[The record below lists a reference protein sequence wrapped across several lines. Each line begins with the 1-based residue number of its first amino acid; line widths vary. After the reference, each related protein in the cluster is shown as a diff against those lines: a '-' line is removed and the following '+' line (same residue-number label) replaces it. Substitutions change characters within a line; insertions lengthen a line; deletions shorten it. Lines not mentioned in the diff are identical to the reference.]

1 MKGPRSRNKAH
12 NELKFHAP
20 YGHGESKPRY
30 SYKVCA
36 ETKLTPVFCKTKREA
51 RQLVEYLDVK
61 GIDATITPVNRDNI
75 HLN

>member
-1 MKGPRSRNKAH
+1 MANGRGWRYSGGNV
-12 NELKFHAP
+12 NP
-20 YGHGESKPRY
+20 YEEEKKPRY
-30 SYKVCA
+30 SYKVCVD
-36 ETKLTPVFCKTKREA
+36 EKLTTVLCKTKREA

>member
-1 MKGPRSRNKAH
+1 MRGPRSKRKETWKQSFGAS
-12 NELKFHAP
+12 
-20 YGHGESKPRY
+20 YGNGDGKPRY
-30 SYKVCA
+30 SYKVYA
-36 ETKLTPVFCKTKREA
+36 ETKLTPVLCKTKREA